1 MNHMPHSTHARP
13 RLLSAR
19 VTGTLLLGAALLAG
33 GCSKQD
39 APAAQA
45 KKVEDLAVPVV
56 LRSAKTESVQRNVEV
71 VGTLF
76 GDEDTTISNKVP
88 GKVIAIFHDVG
99 DRVKPGEPL
108 AQLLRQDYQLAVNQK
123 QRALQE
129 MLIKLE
135 TDKVP
140 AADFDVSNLPAVRKA
155 RLEMANAA
163 AKYARGKSLHDQQPP
178 LLSDQDFADLAT
190 ARDVAKSAYDVELQT
205 ERTLVGEARTRDAD
219 VAVAQQAL
227 DDTQVRTPRPA
238 SVYDAQQTPDLYMK
252 KDHTY
257 LVAGRMASVGELKNT
272 ITAMFR
278 LVDDDVVKLKANV
291 PERYVPE
298 IHEIGQEADVFIEAY
313 GNKAFEGKVAR
324 INPQVDPQN
333 RTFQVEVEVPNSKHL
348 LPPGAFARALVKTHV
363 DERVIFVPQE
373 AVVSFAGVNKV
384 FTVKDGKAVE
394 IGVDLGDRRGEWVEI
409 TAGLTGTEL
418 VAVKGTSKL
427 ATGVPVSVEQ
437 PAGPTTRAVADAAGT
452 Q

>member
-1 MNHMPHSTHARP
+1 MRNTIKPRP
-13 RLLSAR
+13 RLASAR
-19 VTGTLLLGAALLAG
+19 AAGTILLGAALLAG
-33 GCSKQD
+33 GCTKKD
-39 APAAQA
+39 PPAQQA
-45 KKVEDLAVPVV
+45 KKVEDLAVPVI
-56 LRSAKTESVQRNVEV
+56 LRPAKIESVQRNVEV

-88 GKVIAIFHDVG
+88 GKVIAIYHDVG

-140 AADFDVSNLPAVRKA
+140 PADFDVSNLPAVRKA
-155 RLEMANAA
+155 RLEMGNAS
-163 AKYARGKSLHDQQPP
+163 AKYERGKTLHDQQPP
-178 LLSDQDFADLAT
+178 LLSDQDFSDLTT
-190 ARDVAKSAYDVELQT
+190 ARDVAKSTYDVELQT
-205 ERTLVGEARTRDAD
+205 ARTLVGEARTREAD

-238 SVYDAQQTPDLYMK
+238 SVYDAEQTPDLYMK
-252 KDHTY
+252 KGHTY
-257 LVAGRMASVGELKNT
+257 LVASRMASVGELKPT

-333 RTFQVEVEVPNSKHL
+333 RTFQVQIDVPNAKHQ

-384 FTVKDGKAVE
+384 FTVKDNKAVE
-394 IGVDLGDRRGEWVEI
+394 IGVDLGDRRGDWIEV

-427 ATGVPVSVEQ
+427 ATGVPVIVEQ
-437 PAGPTTRAVADAAGT
+437 PLAPTTRAVAGAAE
-452 Q
+452 